1 MLGHGRKQVLSV
13 AVTVAAVYYDD
24 SHKGVGLVVLWVAFI
39 TII

>member
-24 SHKGVGLVVLWVAFI
+24 SHWGRIGGFVGGFY
-39 TII
+39 